1 MAGVTW
7 GVRKSAKTGRALG
20 FTGTIKGTV
29 PNLAKLGPEAAVKA
43 LPEVVIAVK
52 EQAIREAP
60 KKRGA
65 SSKKSIVSRIG
76 GKVRQPG
83 VEGVVWSN
91 APHSHLIEFG
101 TAPHSLATGSGKSK
115 SLRKS
120 KVQKIFGNGNI
131 LRRLNSDVMQHPGSR
146 ANPFMER
153 AIPNAAGKIER
164 ILQAAGDEAIKNN
177 IVDAG
182 KFLSGLKAVIT

>member
-1 MAGVTW
+1 VPIKN
-7 GVRKSAKTGRALG
+7 RSAKTGKL
-20 FTGTIKGTV
+20 TGGVTFRVRGTV

-43 LPEVVIAVK
+43 LPDVVIAVK

-101 TAPHSLATGSGKSK
+101 TQPHSLATGSGKSK
-115 SLRKS
+115 SRRKS
-120 KVQKIFGNGNI
+120 KVQKIFGGGDI
-131 LRRLNSDVMQHPGSR
+131 LRRLNPNVMQHPGSR

-153 AIPNAAGKIER
+153 AIPNADARIER
-164 ILQAAGDEAIKNN
+164 ILQAAGDETMKNN
-177 IVDAG
+177 IISAKKLFATLG
-182 KFLSGLKAVIT
+182 AIT

>member
-7 GVRKSAKTGRALG
+7 GVRKSAKTGRTLG
-20 FTGTIKGTV
+20 FTGTIRGSV
-29 PNLAKLGPEAAVKA
+29 PNLAKLGPEAALKA

-83 VEGVVWSN
+83 IEGVVWSN

-115 SLRKS
+115 SRRKS
-120 KVQKIFGNGNI
+120 KVLKIFGSGDI
-131 LRRLNSDVMQHPGSR
+131 LRASAQHPGSR

-153 AIPNAAGKIER
+153 AIPNADAKIER

-182 KFLSGLKAVIT
+182 KFINGLKAVIT